1 MAEGGSDLQWTNENE
16 PYLESINRRQEERR
30 VSFSDVDTPPPRPLP
45 PSREKIYVDE
55 TPQSRLTFD
64 RSHVPET
71 PDVTRERLE
80 NDLSDRDSQYASDRN
95 RDSFNLNRG
104 FAGLNTSRSET
115 TSNRGLDA
123 SRNYY
128 REDSLFP
135 EFQSFPPNLRADRF
149 RVNTPS
155 VRREKEP
162 EKFDG
167 KSVDWKDYIVHFEQA
182 AKWNNWTESE
192 KVQQLSMSLRGT
204 AQKLL
209 GDLKYSVVND
219 YTALKDV
226 LAQRFS
232 PKERVTAY
240 RCEFR
245 ARKRKPGESLA
256 DFGYALRRLVRLAYP
271 DDEYSNVLEQLVIN
285 QFILGLCH
293 SEMEKHV
300 QFAHPQTL
308 EAAIANAVEFEAFT
322 NAQMTPRKPI
332 DNERP
337 FAVGAISREN
347 KTERDE
353 NPNKTNEAPK
363 NDELKELIKS
373 FSECVGKMT
382 EKLDQVN
389 STKNENGSSQ
399 AFDRGHYRCT
409 KECWKCGKYGHIAR
423 YCRSYPNRD
432 DSNTEN
438 NDSEVQG
445 KDKKK

>member
-30 VSFSDVDTPPPRPLP
+30 
-45 PSREKIYVDE
+45 
-55 TPQSRLTFD
+55 SRLTFD

-80 NDLSDRDSQYASDRN
+80 NDLSGRRYYQEIRNSTEIEQQPDSRRPYLYSSNSYGSYSDRDSQYASDRN

-135 EFQSFPPNLRADRF
+135 E
-149 RVNTPS
+149 
-155 VRREKEP
+155 EKEP

>member
-80 NDLSDRDSQYASDRN
+80 NDLSGRRYYQDIRNSTEIEQQPDSRRPYLYSSNSYGSYSDRDSQYASDRN

-149 RVNTPS
+149 RVNTPI

-162 EKFDG
+162 EKIDG
-167 KSVDWKDYIVHFEQA
+167 KSVDWKYYIVYFEQA

-192 KVQQLSMSLRGT
+192 KGQQLSMSLRGN

-245 ARKRKPGESLA
+245 GRKRKPGESLT
-256 DFGYALRRLVRLAYP
+256 DFRYALRRLVRLAYP
-271 DDEYSNVLEQLVIN
+271 DDVYSNVLEQLVIN
-285 QFILGLCH
+285 QFILDLCH

-363 NDELKELIKS
+363 NDELKKI
-373 FSECVGKMT
+373 
-382 EKLDQVN
+382 N
-389 STKNENGSSQ
+389 
-399 AFDRGHYRCT
+399 
-409 KECWKCGKYGHIAR
+409 
-423 YCRSYPNRD
+423 
-432 DSNTEN
+432 
-438 NDSEVQG
+438 
-445 KDKKK
+445 